1 MIILCSFIPQFAFLS
16 SYVNNDSL
24 AVFGSAMIFYTW
36 IYVLKNKWNYR
47 IALLLVLGMS
57 VCATSYF
64 NSYGWIL
71 MSIPFLIITYF
82 RDNPKKYREFFKF
95 AGSIAALTV
104 VLISY
109 LFIRHLVLYGDLLGM
124 STGAE
129 YGEIYAQPGMKPS
142 ERFSLSEQGVGIMTM
157 LFDAPYEWIAI
168 SAKSFFAAFGFM
180 EFHAPAEV
188 YIFYGIIFGLGASA
202 FVAFALYKLIKKRK
216 IEFNTL
222 LLYSCAAAV
231 SAITVFLSIYN
242 SYFNDF
248 QPQGRYCYPALIPIV
263 LVVSRGLDYLIGLF
277 KNENYRYFAIG
288 ALCSSFTVVSLL
300 VFKTVF
306 AQSLI

>member
-1 MIILCSFIPQFAFLS
+1 
-16 SYVNNDSL
+16 
-24 AVFGSAMIFYTW
+24 
-36 IYVLKNKWNYR
+36 
-47 IALLLVLGMS
+47 
-57 VCATSYF
+57 
-64 NSYGWIL
+64 
-71 MSIPFLIITYF
+71 
-82 RDNPKKYREFFKF
+82 
-95 AGSIAALTV
+95 
-104 VLISY
+104 
-109 LFIRHLVLYGDLLGM
+109 
-124 STGAE
+124 
-129 YGEIYAQPGMKPS
+129 
-142 ERFSLSEQGVGIMTM
+142 MTM

-168 SAKSFFAAFGFM
+168 SAKSFFAAFGYM
-180 EFHAPAEV
+180 EFHATSV
-188 YIFYGIIFGLGASA
+188 IYVFYGLVFGVGA
-202 FVAFALYKLIKKRK
+202 VAFAAFAVYKLIKKRK
-216 IEFNTL
+216 IEFNTM

-288 ALCSSFTVVSLL
+288 ALCSSFIVVSLL